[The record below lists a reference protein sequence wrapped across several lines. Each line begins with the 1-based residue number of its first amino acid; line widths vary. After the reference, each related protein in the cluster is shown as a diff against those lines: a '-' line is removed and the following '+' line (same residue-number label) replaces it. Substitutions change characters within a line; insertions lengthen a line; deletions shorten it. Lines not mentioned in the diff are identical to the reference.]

1 MANERKI
8 DYEIQF
14 RANQQSLQNVSK
26 TFQNMLKD
34 IDSYSKLQI
43 INNST
48 KAQAI
53 KDLNEITKQA
63 TIVEEALTGAF
74 NPKLGITNI
83 ETFKQNLKSAGSSID
98 AVRQAFDRAGG
109 AGVEAFQSMANSLTN
124 VRLKATESESILDRM
139 GQSFKRV
146 LTYNISSTILNKMT
160 GSIQE
165 AYGYVK
171 HLDTSL
177 NDIRIV
183 TEYSAE
189 AMDKFAEKANK
200 AAVSLGKSTTD
211 YTEAAL
217 IYYQQ
222 GLGAE
227 DVEARTN
234 VTLKTANVTQ
244 QSTAQVSEQLT
255 AIWNGYKV
263 NAEEAEAYIDKVA
276 KVAATTAADLEEMA
290 TGMSKVA
297 SAANVM
303 GVDIDQMNAILATTI
318 SVTRQAPE
326 TIGAA
331 YKTIFAR
338 MSTIQA
344 GEEAEDGA
352 TLTSYTE
359 KMAAL
364 GVSALDANGKL
375 RDMGDIINEVGA
387 KWQNWS
393 REQQIAFA
401 QVAAGTRQ
409 YNNLIALFDNWDM
422 YTKSLEESR
431 NAMGTLQTQQDIY
444 MESTAAHLQQ
454 LRTAAE
460 GVYDSLLKSED
471 INSVVDV
478 FTKWTKGIETV
489 VDGLGGLKGILLVI
503 GPLIMNAFS
512 SNLGQMFSQGF
523 SNFTIKEENTIK
535 IQHLKQAIEDLKNIA
550 PETSQRYLVLKDSL
564 AQVANGIKP
573 EIFNKLSYSIEK
585 AASISGQLEKVN
597 SDLRVKS
604 EELKKANE
612 EEAKSFDEIKRKAE
626 EVVAVEK
633 QIEQEKAKIKD
644 TNILEAQKNQVQN
657 VYGIIQSSS
666 QGTKKN
672 GQAIPSSM
680 SQMIQQANYELAQNS
695 SGLSLGDTS
704 NLKTKQD
711 ILNRILEIYRQL
723 GDEINNQSAVQDNID
738 LLEEERKRLL
748 EEEKALEEENGNITE
763 RRQQTEKEVNAI
775 VEKRKELIDQ
785 LNKQQSAL
793 IELEKEAVRYI
804 GEGIGQFSAG
814 IMSTVSAINQ
824 VQNVIKI
831 VNDDELSTLEKFKQ
845 SLSAIAG
852 ATSSA
857 IMGISSFI
865 NAFKSFNS
873 AGTSINNIQKQYNDI
888 LITQNALIAENTRLQ
903 IANNAAKAGGTNAQ
917 AGNTG
922 GLVANT
928 GANIANTGSVVG
940 NTGANVANTAS
951 IVANK
956 IARLGLIAIIGAATI
971 AFVAYMA
978 YVASG
983 AKKEKDLTKET
994 EKATKAYQ
1002 KQKEVLSEIKE
1013 KHDNLNNLTETY
1025 KEQKKALDDLVAGTE
1040 EWNKQMESL
1049 SETVDKLVDEYP
1061 ELIQYAT
1068 YNPSTGHYTIDES
1081 QLEAF
1086 QKKKQEELNN
1096 QQIAAD
1102 RAALVEAQAQ
1112 VKELE
1117 YKQQKYGS
1125 YLDELNKWQDIEIG
1139 LRKKLANELMSEADK
1154 KKAEGDYDAYQVALY
1169 NTQKKENLGNV
1180 TREDAIY
1187 NALIKQ
1193 KYDEDRANPYVKES
1207 SAEILEKATQFIHQ
1221 NYDFT
1226 TDAEGNKVV
1235 EYTIKSIE
1243 DGSERTITK
1252 NYDDFIEEFIKSD
1265 EEKEKLYED
1274 YFKEATSATA
1284 KVLQDNLNSGLTSL
1298 EDLTLDQLK
1307 TLVDNNAIVK
1317 GQQITSDTIKSFH
1330 QARKDKYFTNNA
1342 ERNAYSRLVENGGLI
1357 GVGNAIPEEL
1367 DLIAQK
1373 ITEAYKE
1380 GSIEGVEEFE
1390 KEWKNK
1396 PLKRLLEFE
1405 IPQKELDMIQAK
1417 LAEAGISEEDF
1428 IEIKIGLFGEDNK
1441 DYDQEVANYLL
1452 AEEKINQ
1459 VYQDREKIFKNLE
1472 KYDPAKKAHR
1482 DQMNQ
1487 VQDALSAAFGQDVSE
1502 DFVKKNLSNIET
1514 FFNADSTKKIEER
1527 KAALQELIN
1536 VYNES
1541 SNAQLKIIEDNFR
1554 EFEGQFNQ
1562 GDKIKDT
1569 FISSQTA
1576 LLKEL
1581 GASDEQI
1588 KEEFEKHGYIWDE
1601 ESGAYYY
1608 KVKFDILTGD
1618 KLSSKYQEWKE
1629 VPALRA
1635 FYSSFEEYMEA
1646 EGYEKQEDDTWKKTI
1661 KIKLGLE
1668 LSSMSQDQA
1677 FATTQYVQAAKAAG
1691 IDSHKII
1698 EHIREMLGDNYATI
1712 DDATIAGY
1720 YGLEINVS
1728 GEIGQVDIKS
1738 DKVKE
1743 AFAGLTTEINNF
1755 NASKYN
1761 LTTTTYEQVEKT
1773 PTLDTTS
1780 FDNQLKTLK
1789 QDISDYQNELKKL
1802 IPDTEA
1808 YANAQQKLVQAN
1820 SEYIKTARDK
1830 IEATK
1835 AFTAANKDAAASA
1848 VEAATGIKVLFNE
1861 DGTVSNWTDINNAVA
1876 DATGYN
1882 AKAAAYEKAQNAYHS
1897 MITDETGTRLSDEQ
1911 IAEKVE
1917 NGTLDID
1924 KLEAAKEAAERAGKE
1939 AKLAKS
1945 KYDDATKSIQSAIKY
1960 LQEYDKQAQSLT
1972 EQEKELIKIIETTWD
1987 TIGDTFVNAAQMA
2000 GEAKEKYENL
2010 EYSLKKTKKALSELG
2025 DANNYSGSG
2034 LISYYTAYADTLETI
2049 NTDLKEQQDLL
2060 KQNNQLRESKANE
2073 LLELAQN
2080 GDGKDLKGS
2089 DALKNFSLDK
2099 NKYQREDGSWD
2110 IVKLQNDLEQLAQ
2123 SVSKEEAA
2131 IIRQYSTDLA
2141 ADLTEVNNNID
2152 LIESLSD
2159 EFKDNLLEAAKATKS
2174 LTFVQVNKDLDDLNN
2189 KLNIANE
2196 KLEDTKA
2203 LFDKSSSF
2211 GSIDAFK
2218 EWKNE
2223 YENYL
2228 QYLDEVGNK
2237 HKEKLEKIFSQ
2248 DEVKDLLT
2256 DEEGE
2261 SIFNLF
2267 NAKSREEFIDGY
2279 YKYVES
2285 IEEAKV
2291 KIEQK
2296 ISNLQAELTDP
2307 KSEKTEEEKTK
2318 LQEEI
2323 QALQIILEQL
2333 GDSYE
2338 WAAQKKKEYINQKLD
2353 VSEVEKLSKEWK
2365 TASIDREIKKV
2376 SRELSLLQKQQSRL
2390 KGKDIITNLQQ
2401 QIEVIKKQ
2409 IALEQKKMN
2418 IMKSQLNV
2426 QKTLIM
2432 MQISAMKLSN
2442 LGSAFDSSGH
2452 VSGAFLDKLA
2462 KSANITNEELQML
2475 INSLKEYESI
2485 MSQIESQEDAI
2496 LSLQD
2501 EIADKSY
2508 EIAEKEYENFRE
2520 LMEKEL
2526 NKFKI
2531 EIEVALNEADLMRQ
2545 IDRLRAKVAGITD
2558 RDLAKQ
2564 MSLDISDA
2572 VSYATKDITI
2582 LTDAVNKLLGDYSS
2596 GAWKDFYDT
2605 QKDAYDD
2612 IQSYASKLISA
2623 VQAFYD
2629 ALDSAREKYSQAIDE
2644 VINANQQIIADY
2656 EHIKKIAKHGIN
2668 ITKMLFGENS
2678 YEQLSTYY
2686 DKIEAATREQ
2696 IAESKRMAEYYKALL
2711 STIDPMTH
2719 PDEYKAVKEAY
2730 KSAMDDVY
2738 NYGEQL
2744 MDAALERFN
2753 AKLDAAGRKFQDT
2766 MAKSTG
2772 LYDNTTMMDLAH
2784 DQQQYILKGFL
2795 DEYESQYEIVTLQNK
2810 FTDAINQTSDA
2821 AQKSKLTKV
2830 MQEQVKYLN
2839 DQIAKEGRLTKY
2851 QVDRANL
2858 MYELTLKQMALE
2870 ETRDNKTKMRL
2881 RRDSQGN
2888 YRYEYIADEENTLKA
2903 TQDVLD
2909 TQYQLYELD
2918 KQRLLDLQQEKL
2930 RLWQEYEEK
2939 LKKILEDE
2947 NLTEK
2952 QKQDAAEE
2960 LHRQY
2965 VGRLEDIY
2973 AQHSEVVKN
2982 IEESS
2987 GGVVDEVLRQ
2997 VIEETSSTAGE
3008 TAGTLD
3014 IVKQGVTDLYEEGLE
3029 SLASYTDTVEDA
3041 LDLITGGTGD
3051 LEGAIN
3057 SDIEATLELIDTD
3070 EMLLDVWM
3078 DQLDIC
3084 AELLAELEALEDE
3097 YRLLAEA
3104 ALDAAEAAAELK
3116 VTDFSTADQRNYEQT
3131 KETTKSTS
3139 PSTPKNGDNGGSK
3152 PKEKEK
3158 EPEKH
3163 GTKMGYLDGW
3173 VVTKNGKTIGYYVES
3188 DDQKAVNSVKRSMGG
3203 SFFESYA
3210 AMEAAIDN
3218 HNKNAKPNEK
3228 TVKHPNRF
3236 KYSYSFD
3243 TGGYTGEWG
3252 SNGRLAVLH
3261 QKELVLNARDTENF
3275 LKAVDVMRTLQTNID
3290 NIQSYARSI
3299 GNPNVNVTAPSA
3311 DLNQNVHIDASFPN
3325 VSNSK
3330 EIEDAFN
3337 NLVNL
3342 ASQRAMSTRR

>member
-1 MANERKI
+1 
-8 DYEIQF
+8 
-14 RANQQSLQNVSK
+14 
-26 TFQNMLKD
+26 
-34 IDSYSKLQI
+34 
-43 INNST
+43 
-48 KAQAI
+48 
-53 KDLNEITKQA
+53 
-63 TIVEEALTGAF
+63 
-74 NPKLGITNI
+74 
-83 ETFKQNLKSAGSSID
+83 
-98 AVRQAFDRAGG
+98 
-109 AGVEAFQSMANSLTN
+109 
-124 VRLKATESESILDRM
+124 
-139 GQSFKRV
+139 
-146 LTYNISSTILNKMT
+146 
-160 GSIQE
+160 
-165 AYGYVK
+165 
-171 HLDTSL
+171 
-177 NDIRIV
+177 
-183 TEYSAE
+183 
-189 AMDKFAEKANK
+189 
-200 AAVSLGKSTTD
+200 
-211 YTEAAL
+211 
-217 IYYQQ
+217 
-222 GLGAE
+222 
-227 DVEARTN
+227 
-234 VTLKTANVTQ
+234 
-244 QSTAQVSEQLT
+244 
-255 AIWNGYKV
+255 
-263 NAEEAEAYIDKVA
+263 
-276 KVAATTAADLEEMA
+276 
-290 TGMSKVA
+290 
-297 SAANVM
+297 
-303 GVDIDQMNAILATTI
+303 
-318 SVTRQAPE
+318 
-326 TIGAA
+326 
-331 YKTIFAR
+331 
-338 MSTIQA
+338 
-344 GEEAEDGA
+344 
-352 TLTSYTE
+352 
-359 KMAAL
+359 
-364 GVSALDANGKL
+364 
-375 RDMGDIINEVGA
+375 
-387 KWQNWS
+387 
-393 REQQIAFA
+393 
-401 QVAAGTRQ
+401 
-409 YNNLIALFDNWDM
+409 M

-460 GVYDSLLKSED
+460 GVYDSLLNTND

-478 FTKWTKGIETV
+478 FTEWTKGIETA
-489 VDGLGGLKGILLVI
+489 VDGLGGLKSMLLII
-503 GPLIMNAFS
+503 GPLVMKAFS
-512 SNLGQMFSQGF
+512 SNLGQIFSQSF
-523 SNFTIKEENTIK
+523 SNFTIKQENAVKLQQLSNTLN
-535 IQHLKQAIEDLKNIA
+535 QLKDVA
-550 PETSQRYLVLKDSL
+550 PESTKRFLELKSAL
-564 AQVANGIKP
+564 AQVGAIMDPKM
-573 EIFNKLSYSIEK
+573 FNKVSEGIEKQGTAMAELEKINKEYAQNRKELSQIENTVNQLQQKNEERLNHLGAIQSAINNSKKEHINLTEKLEKANIKETKSIDDQIFEIERYQKALQKLNITGSTGNVSANYHQLQAKITQQYGKLNTRKNANALSYDLATVGINYSG
-585 AASISGQLEKVN
+585 AA
-597 SDLRVKS
+597 
-604 EELKKANE
+604 
-612 EEAKSFDEIKRKAE
+612 IKRDVDAGREE
-626 EVVAVEK
+626 EVVK
-633 QIEQEKAKIKD
+633 KINQLLID
-644 TNILEAQKNQVQN
+644 RYSILEQCRQSAERTKILDEELAEIQKRFPELEEKDLELIQKKEQLEREGADLLEARKNIQNRINALQAENLELQKEAVGYIGRSIGQFASAVTSIIGIVDQVQN
-657 VYGIIQSSS
+657 IKDIF
-666 QGTKKN
+666 N
-672 GQAIPSSM
+672 
-680 SQMIQQANYELAQNS
+680 N
-695 SGLSLGDTS
+695 DT
-704 NLKTKQD
+704 LT
-711 ILNRILEIYRQL
+711 
-723 GDEINNQSAVQDNID
+723 SA
-738 LLEEERKRLL
+738 
-748 EEEKALEEENGNITE
+748 
-763 RRQQTEKEVNAI
+763 
-775 VEKRKELIDQ
+775 
-785 LNKQQSAL
+785 
-793 IELEKEAVRYI
+793 
-804 GEGIGQFSAG
+804 
-814 IMSTVSAINQ
+814 
-824 VQNVIKI
+824 
-831 VNDDELSTLEKFKQ
+831 EKFKQ
-845 SLSAIAG
+845 TIAAVAALVTTTGFAVNGVTSGFKSLGSAITTLTTVQKNLNTATALNNALEGESARKSAENAAANVAEAG
-852 ATSSA
+852 AETA
-857 IMGISSFI
+857 D
-865 NAFKSFNS
+865 K
-873 AGTSINNIQKQYNDI
+873 
-888 LITQNALIAENTRLQ
+888 IATD
-903 IANNAAKAGGTNAQ
+903 ADSVAKG
-917 AGNTG
+917 
-922 GLVANT
+922 VNT
-928 GANIANTGSVVG
+928 GATN
-940 NTGANVANTAS
+940 ANTAAVIANVLAHGGWLL
-951 IVANK
+951 IVGALA
-956 IARLGLIAIIGAATI
+956 IGLALL
-971 AFVAYMA
+971 VKHLM
-978 YVASG
+978 SG
-983 AKKEKDLTKET
+983 AIQEEKLADATK
-994 EKATKAYQ
+994 KATKEYEEQ
-1002 KQKEVLSEIKE
+1002 KKTLSEVKE
-1013 KHDNLNNLTETY
+1013 KYDNLNNLTETY
-1025 KEQKKALDDLVAGTE
+1025 KEQKKALDDLIAGTE
-1040 EWNKQMESL
+1040 EWNEQMESL

-1125 YLDELNKWQDIEIG
+1125 YLDELNKWQNIEIG

-1169 NTQKKENLGNV
+1169 NTQKKENLGNI

-1193 KYDEDRANPYVKES
+1193 KYDEDRANPYVEKS

-1235 EYTIKSIE
+1235 EYTIKSVE
-1243 DGSERTITK
+1243 DGSERTVTK
-1252 NYDDFIEEFIKSD
+1252 SYDDFIEEFIKSD
-1265 EEKEKLYED
+1265 EEKKKLYED

-1317 GQQITSDTIKSFH
+1317 GQQITSDTINSFH

-1342 ERNAYSRLVENGGLI
+1342 ERNAYSRLVENGELV
-1357 GVGNAIPEEL
+1357 GVGNATPEEL

-1396 PLKRLLEFE
+1396 PLKKLLEFE
-1405 IPQKELDMIQAK
+1405 IPQKELDMLQAK
-1417 LAEAGISEEDF
+1417 LAEAGVSEEDF
-1428 IEIKIGLFGEDNK
+1428 IEVKIGLFGEDNK

-1514 FFNADSTKKIEER
+1514 FFNADGTKKIEER
-1527 KAALQELIN
+1527 TAALQELIN

-1576 LLKEL
+1576 LLKGL

-1588 KEEFEKHGYIWDE
+1588 KEEFEKRGYIWDE

-1608 KVKFDILTGD
+1608 KVKFDILTED
-1618 KLSSKYQEWKE
+1618 ELNSKRQEWKE
-1629 VPALRA
+1629 VPALRTL
-1635 FYSSFEEYMEA
+1635 YSSFEEYMEA
-1646 EGYEKQEDDTWKKTI
+1646 GGYEKQEDGIWKKTI

-1691 IDSHKII
+1691 VDSHKII

-1720 YGLEINVS
+1720 YGLEINIS
-1728 GEIGQVDIKS
+1728 SEIGQVDIKS
-1738 DKVKE
+1738 DKVKK
-1743 AFAGLTTEINNF
+1743 AFSEITTEINNF

-1911 IAEKVE
+1911 ITEKVE

-2152 LIESLSD
+2152 LIEQLSD
-2159 EFKDNLLEAAKATKS
+2159 EFKDNLLEASKATKS

-2189 KLNIANE
+2189 KLNIVNE
-2196 KLEDTKA
+2196 KLEDAKT

-2218 EWKNE
+2218 EWKKE

-2248 DEVKDLLT
+2248 DEMKGLLT

-2296 ISNLQAELTDP
+2296 ISNLQAKLTDP

-2390 KGKDIITNLQQ
+2390 KGKDVITNLQQ
-2401 QIEVIKKQ
+2401 QIAVIKKQ
-2409 IALEQKKMN
+2409 IALEQKKMD

-2426 QKTLIM
+2426 QKSLIM

-2462 KSANITNEELQML
+2462 KSADITNEELQML

-2582 LTDAVNKLLGDYSS
+2582 LTDAVNKLIGDYSS

-2686 DKIEAATREQ
+2686 DKIEAATKEQ
-2696 IAESKRMAEYYKALL
+2696 LAESKRMAEYYKTLL

-2753 AKLDAAGRKFQDT
+2753 AKLDAAGKKFQDT
-2766 MAKSTG
+2766 MAKSSG
-2772 LYDNTTMMDLAH
+2772 YDNTTMMDLAH
-2784 DQQQYILKGFL
+2784 DQQQYILKDFL

-2839 DQIAKEGRLTKY
+2839 DQVAKEGRLTKY

-2870 ETRDNKTKMRL
+2870 EARDNKTKMRL

-2888 YRYEYIADEENTLKA
+2888 YRYEYVADEENTLKA

-2947 NLTEK
+2947 NLTEE
-2952 QKQDAAEE
+2952 QKKKAAEE
-2960 LHRQY
+2960 LHTQY

-2973 AQHSEVVKN
+2973 RHHGEVVKN

-2987 GGVVDEVLRQ
+2987 GGVVDQVLQ
-2997 VIEETSSTAGE
+2997 DVIKETSSTAGE

-3029 SLASYTDTVEDA
+3029 SLASYTDTVEEA
-3041 LDLITGGTGD
+3041 LNLITGGTGD
-3051 LEGAIN
+3051 LEGAID
-3057 SDIEATLELIDTD
+3057 SDIDATLELIDTD

-3097 YRLLAEA
+3097 YRALAEA

-3116 VTDFSTADQRNYEQT
+3116 VTDFSTADERKDQTT
-3131 KETTKSTS
+3131 KESS
-3139 PSTPKNGDNGGSK
+3139 NGNSGGNNGSSGDGGSK

-3158 EPEKH
+3158 EEEPKVPLLTSYKVAVDAKT
-3163 GTKMGYLDGW
+3163 GKVLAWSGDGL
-3173 VVTKNGKTIGYYVES
+3173 S
-3188 DDQKAVNSVKRSMGG
+3188 QKAKKYISDYVGM
-3203 SFFESYA
+3203 SYTSDA
-3210 AMEAAIDN
+3210 NIEKIG
-3218 HNKNAKPNEK
+3218 NEK
-3228 TVKHPNRF
+3228 DHKVVRRMMTIP
-3236 KYSYSFD
+3236 YGSYD

-3252 SNGRLAVLH
+3252 SDGKLAVLH
-3261 QKELVLNARDTENF
+3261 QKELVLNAKDTENF
-3275 LKAVDVMRTLQTNID
+3275 LQAVDVMRTLQTNID

-3299 GNPNVNVTAPSA
+3299 GNPNVNVTAPAA